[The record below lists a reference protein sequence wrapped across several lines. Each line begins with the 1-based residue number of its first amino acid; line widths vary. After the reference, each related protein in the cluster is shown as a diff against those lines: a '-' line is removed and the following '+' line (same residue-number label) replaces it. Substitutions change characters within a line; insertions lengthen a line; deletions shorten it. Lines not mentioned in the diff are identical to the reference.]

1 MGTLDQCHAL
11 WREITIRNANHA
23 QDQTFQPK
31 WTLDLAATYR
41 LGGWS
46 FTLGGD
52 NVLDE
57 YPDENIFANSTGG
70 QFAYASS
77 ASPFG
82 FNGAF
87 VYGKVGYKW

>member
-1 MGTLDQCHAL
+1 MPISS
-11 WREITIRNANHA
+11 WTI
-23 QDQTFQPK
+23 
-31 WTLDLAATYR
+31 DLAATWKMER
-41 LGGWS
+41 WN
-46 FTLGGD
+46 FTIGGD

-57 YPDENIFANSTGG
+57 HPDENIFANSTGG

-87 VYGKVGYKW
+87 MYAKAGYSW